1 MEMRL
6 FHILTETNQR
16 MDMEVVPMLIN
27 LNHLVS
33 IKPIRIMAN
42 DELIDGYWVRI
53 SNGKKYRAIQIP
65 AELKIQLEDHSTLE
79 PHLQ

>member
-1 MEMRL
+1 MRL
-6 FHILTETNQR
+6 FYILTETNQR
-16 MDMEVVPMLIN
+16 MDLEVVPMLIN

-42 DELIDGYWVRI
+42 EELIDGYWVRI

-65 AELKIQLEDHSTLE
+65 AELKEQLEDHSSLR

>member
-1 MEMRL
+1 MRL

-16 MDMEVVPMLIN
+16 MDLEVVPMLIN

-42 DELIDGYWVRI
+42 EELIDGYWVRI

-65 AELKIQLEDHSTLE
+65 AELKEQLEDHSSLK

>member
-16 MDMEVVPMLIN
+16 MDLEVVPMLIN

-42 DELIDGYWVRI
+42 EELIDGYWVRI

-65 AELKIQLEDHSTLE
+65 AELKEQLEDHSSLK

>member
-1 MEMRL
+1 MRL

-16 MDMEVVPMLIN
+16 MDLEVVPMLIN

-65 AELKIQLEDHSTLE
+65 AELKSQLEDHSSLE
-79 PHLQ
+79 THLQ